1 MNYSCITQSKDL
13 KQFANVI
20 LKYSQVSVYIVRITH
35 MEGEEIFGSYKRKA
49 NLALGLEGDHIGK
62 TM

>member
-1 MNYSCITQSKDL
+1 
-13 KQFANVI
+13 
-20 LKYSQVSVYIVRITH
+20 